1 MCMCVCICMYVCM
14 YVCMHACMHAC
25 MYACMYVQALD
36 VCRRFHEAGV
46 ALDAGLLTIVFRL
59 ALAAGNLP
67 VARELVC
74 ALRFPSLSRYQ
85 AYVSQEGLGS
95 EPLAGLGLS
104 VEVEGGVWT
113 PALWRV
119 VVHGFGRARL
129 VDDMHLLWEG
139 LLEWGKAEGAGGA
152 HTHKN
157 MAAFLDGFIDAC
169 LEAKDP
175 RAALQ
180 AHTDFAVECLPGRG
194 GGQGAGAAL
203 SASTYLKLMHC
214 QAKSEVRAHCMR
226 CWWH

>member
-1 MCMCVCICMYVCM
+1 MHVCTYACMYA
-14 YVCMHACMHAC
+14 CMHACMHVC
-25 MYACMYVQALD
+25 MYACMHVQALD

-74 ALRFPSLSRYQ
+74 ALRFPCLSRYQ

-104 VEVEGGVWT
+104 VEVEGGAWT

-129 VDDMHLLWEG
+129 VDDLHFLWEG
-139 LLEWGKAEGAGGA
+139 LLERGKAEGAGGA
-152 HTHKN
+152 HTRKN

-175 RAALQ
+175 DAALQ
-180 AHTDFAVECLPGRG
+180 AHTDFAAECLPGRD